1 MKCVRELKR
10 ILADLKRKGGISLD
24 EVVSIS
30 IKIRQLLELKRQY
43 QNDYPI
49 VNLYCNW
56 VVHTKLRHSN
66 TIYKFLL
73 EVSNSISSAIGLYN
87 GEDPKEATRLF
98 ISKAGNILQIPD
110 LRKGI
115 KAIFLKEGIDT
126 YLCDTKEWWEGFV
139 TLLLKELSEKPLAFP
154 DEVIKGTKE
163 VKGAT
168 EAFKKLNKLPHA
180 NNWDKVYSL
189 EITEKDNKYHLE
201 FSTLGNVKYVV
212 ELLGKEP
219 KEAYAS

>member
-10 ILADLKRKGGISLD
+10 SLADLKKKGGISLD

-30 IKIRQLLELKRQY
+30 IKIRQLLELNKKY

-56 VVHTKLRHSN
+56 VVHTKLKHSN
-66 TIYKFLL
+66 TIYKILL
-73 EVSNSISSAIGLYN
+73 EVSRLISNAIHVYD

-98 ISKAGNILQIPD
+98 ISKAGNILQLPEF
-110 LRKGI
+110 RKGI
-115 KAIFLKEGIDT
+115 KGIFLKEGIDT
-126 YLCDTKEWWEGFV
+126 YLCDTKRWWEGFV

-154 DEVIKGTKE
+154 DEVVKGTKE

-168 EAFKKLNKLPHA
+168 AVFEELNRLPHV

-189 EITEKDNKYHLE
+189 EIIEKDNKYHLE